1 MVIAVEGVAVH
12 NAAKWWCSAGASH
25 FGSLPDA
32 MCVEGVNHQFVL
44 RYGLEKLLFESL
56 QGLWGAFC
64 HLWGSVASFLGEN
77 VGMLCDYVFC
87 WSRTCVCCLRA
98 DISNFFLLCS
108 ELVLLYFSECVSVAH
123 SFVVGSHGC
132 VCCFRFAA
140 AWFCH
145 FSPRCN
151 LKLPFRVL
159 LLCFAQ
165 LGVIRNSFLTLSR
178 GSCFTRYSL
187 A

>member
-98 DISNFFLLCS
+98 DISNFFSVVQWACLALFFWMCKCCTLFCRRKSWLCVLFSLCS
-108 ELVLLYFSECVSVAH
+108 SLVLSFFSSV
-123 SFVVGSHGC
+123 
-132 VCCFRFAA
+132 
-140 AWFCH
+140 
-145 FSPRCN
+145 
-151 LKLPFRVL
+151 
-159 LLCFAQ
+159 
-165 LGVIRNSFLTLSR
+165 
-178 GSCFTRYSL
+178 
-187 A
+187 